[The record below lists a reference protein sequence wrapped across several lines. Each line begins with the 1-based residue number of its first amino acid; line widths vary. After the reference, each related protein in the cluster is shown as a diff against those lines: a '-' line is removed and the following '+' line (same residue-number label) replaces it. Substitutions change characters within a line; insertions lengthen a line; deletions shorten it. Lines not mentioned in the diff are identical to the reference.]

1 MMISIAE
8 AISDLLFV
16 RDTVVVPGLGAFVRK
31 PCPAQVDLETN
42 RFSMPSSEISFDAGL
57 REDNDVI
64 IKYLVNEIGISENE
78 AKRMLFHFVS
88 DCFNSMKSGQKV
100 QLKNIGSLSF
110 GPENEMVF
118 EQDPAANYNTDA
130 FGLCDF
136 APEPVAITETVEEE
150 RIEETPPPPPPAP
163 TEDETPVEEKSTQE
177 ETRELGK
184 GVWAFMFALL
194 LIMCGLLYFK
204 VYRPHFFGEEQTAS
218 TTAETEMEPVDP
230 QVLAEEMVGELTR
243 QIIREEQTLPVPVT
257 VNTNDTIR
265 IIAGCYD
272 REEPAERMVNSLKNK
287 GYVNAFKEKR
297 GERWFVAYDRYHT
310 EEEAHEALREIR
322 EVRGE
327 KGWILKD

>member
-31 PCPAQVDLETN
+31 PCSAQVDLETN

-100 QLKNIGSLSF
+100 QLKDIGSLSF
-110 GPENEMVF
+110 GPENEMLF

-130 FGLCDF
+130 FGLSDF
-136 APEPVAITETVEEE
+136 ALEPVANEPVEEE
-150 RIEETPPPPPPAP
+150 HIEETASAP
-163 TEDETPVEEKSTQE
+163 TSAENEAPVEEKHDE
-177 ETRELGK
+177 RETRELGK
-184 GVWAFMFALL
+184 GVWAFLFALL
-194 LIMCGLLYFK
+194 LIMSGLLYFK
-204 VYRPHFFGEEQTAS
+204 VYRPHFFNEQPTAA
-218 TTAETEMEPVDP
+218 TPADTGAEPVDP
-230 QVLAEEMVGELTR
+230 QVLAEEMVGDLTR
-243 QIIREEQTLPVPVT
+243 QIIREEQTLPLPVT
-257 VNTNDTIR
+257 VNNNDTIR

>member
-31 PCPAQVDLETN
+31 PCSAQVDLETN

-88 DCFNSMKSGQKV
+88 DCFNSMKSGQIV
-100 QLKNIGSLSF
+100 QLKDIGTLSF
-110 GPENEMVF
+110 GPENEMLF

-130 FGLCDF
+130 FGLSDF
-136 APEPVAITETVEEE
+136 ALEPVANEPVEEE
-150 RIEETPPPPPPAP
+150 HIEETASAP
-163 TEDETPVEEKSTQE
+163 TSAENEAPVEEKHDE
-177 ETRELGK
+177 GGTRELGK

-194 LIMCGLLYFK
+194 FIMSGLLYFK
-204 VYRPHFFGEEQTAS
+204 VYRPHFFNEEQTA
-218 TTAETEMEPVDP
+218 TTSADTEVKPVDP
-230 QVLAEEMVGELTR
+230 QVLAEEMVGDMTR
-243 QIIREEQTLPVPVT
+243 QILREEQTLPLPVT
-257 VNTNDTIR
+257 VNNNDTIR

>member
-31 PCPAQVDLETN
+31 PCSAQVDLETN

-100 QLKNIGSLSF
+100 QLKDIGTLSF
-110 GPENEMVF
+110 GPENEMLF

-136 APEPVAITETVEEE
+136 ALEPVATVTVEEE
-150 RIEETPPPPPPAP
+150 HIEETTSAP
-163 TEDETPVEEKSTQE
+163 TSAENEAPVEEKHDE
-177 ETRELGK
+177 GGTRELGK

-194 LIMCGLLYFK
+194 FIMSGLLYFK
-204 VYRPHFFGEEQTAS
+204 VYRPHFFNEEQTAATS
-218 TTAETEMEPVDP
+218 ADTEVEPVDP
-230 QVLAEEMVGELTR
+230 QVLAEEMVGDLTR
-243 QIIREEQTLPVPVT
+243 QIIREEQTLPLPVT
-257 VNTNDTIR
+257 VNNDTIR